1 MPRVFRARARPM
13 FGAVRRPRSGL
24 DRAKNEVSVQ
34 AVCGSCNTLSK
45 PGRKGR
51 WHDRAHTGDF
61 IRSQYPLELLENMM
75 SGRQPETFT
84 DPKSCVDFILSKVGK
99 HIVLGLPLG
108 LGKPNHLA
116 NAFYRKALQD
126 RSIRLRIVTAITP
139 EIPRW
144 SSDMERR
151 LLQPIFQ
158 RIFGGYPELEYALAV
173 RKNAL
178 PENIDVTEFFFR
190 PGAYMANPR
199 AQQNYISTNYTHAVR
214 DLMANGL
221 NVAASL
227 ISKEIVDGTPRY
239 SFSCNPEVS
248 LDLKGA
254 MEQARREG
262 RGMAV
267 IAEVNRNLP
276 FMYGGARIDA
286 DAFDAI
292 LDNPELDF
300 PLYAPPKEPVNTQ
313 DYRIGMLVSA
323 LVRDGGTLQIGIGSL
338 GHAIAY
344 GLILRNEHNSVYR
357 NFLAET
363 GMLQAFGAQIGASGG
378 VTPFE
383 TGLYGCTEMLVD
395 AYVYLMKMGVIKRMV
410 YDHAGLQ
417 KLLNDGKI
425 AERIGPDM
433 LHTLV
438 AEGLISEH
446 LTQEDAGFL
455 SRFGILRPEWN
466 WEGGMLSDGTS
477 RIAADLHDP
486 ESRKTIETHCLGDRL
501 QNGILIH
508 GGFFLGPEDFYEA
521 LRRMPEAERRKIDM
535 TAVTYTNQLYG
546 NEEIKSLQRLHS
558 RFVNT
563 GILVTLGGAVVSD
576 GLADGRV
583 ISGVG
588 GQYNFVSQAH
598 ALPGA
603 RSILMIRAT
612 RQSDGKTSSN
622 VVWNYGHVTI
632 PRHLRDIVV
641 TEYGIADLRSRCDRE
656 VVIALIEIADSRFQE
671 GLLRQ
676 AKDAGKIPK
685 DYRIPDRFRQNVP
698 ERLEREMAPFRREKF
713 FPAFPFGSELTEEE
727 FTLARSLK
735 MVKEAAQARGFR
747 SLDWQ
752 SAWKSLSIPAAAGP
766 YLERMELDRP
776 RTLREHALQRLLVYA
791 LRVSGAISP
800 HIENE

>member
-1 MPRVFRARARPM
+1 
-13 FGAVRRPRSGL
+13 
-24 DRAKNEVSVQ
+24 
-34 AVCGSCNTLSK
+34 
-45 PGRKGR
+45 
-51 WHDRAHTGDF
+51 
-61 IRSQYPLELLENMM
+61 
-75 SGRQPETFT
+75 
-84 DPKSCVDFILSKVGK
+84 
-99 HIVLGLPLG
+99 
-108 LGKPNHLA
+108 
-116 NAFYRKALQD
+116 
-126 RSIRLRIVTAITP
+126 
-139 EIPRW
+139 
-144 SSDMERR
+144 MERR

-190 PGAYMANPR
+190 PGAYMGNAR

-227 ISKEIVDGTPRY
+227 IAKEHVDGMPRY

-248 LDLKGA
+248 LDLQDA
-254 MEQARREG
+254 MEQADREG
-262 RGMAV
+262 RRMATV
-267 IAEVNRNLP
+267 AEVNRNLP
-276 FMYGGARIDA
+276 FMYGGAQIEA
-286 DAFDAI
+286 GVFDAI
-292 LDNPELDF
+292 LDNPDMDF

-313 DYRIGMLVSA
+313 DYLIGMLVSS

-344 GLILRNEHNSVYR
+344 GLILRNENNAIYQK
-357 NFLAET
+357 FLHET
-363 GMLQAFGAQIGASGG
+363 GVLPSFAGKIDAIGGMK
-378 VTPFE
+378 PFQ
-383 TGLYGCTEMLVD
+383 TGLYGCTEMMVD
-395 AYVYLMKMGVIKRMV
+395 AYVHLMQKGIVKRAV

-425 AERIGPDM
+425 AERIGPDI
-433 LHTLV
+433 LDTLRE
-438 AEGLISEH
+438 EGIVSEH
-446 LTQEDAGFL
+446 LTEKDAAFL
-455 SRFGILRPEWN
+455 ARFGILRPEWQ
-466 WEGGMLSDGTS
+466 WDGGMLRDGTT

-486 ESRKTIETHCLGDRL
+486 EARKAIAAHCLGDRL

-508 GGFFLGPEDFYEA
+508 GGFFMGPADFYEA
-521 LRRMPEAERRKIDM
+521 LRQMPEADRRKIDM

-546 NEEIKSLQRLHS
+546 NEEIKILQRLHS

-622 VVWNYGHVTI
+622 VVWNYGNITI

-641 TEYGIADLRSRCDRE
+641 TEYGIADLRSRCDKE
-656 VVIALIEIADSRFQE
+656 VAISLIEIADSRFQE
-671 GLLRQ
+671 ALLRQ

-698 ERLEREMAPFRREKF
+698 ERLENELAPFRRENC
-713 FPAFPFGSELTEEE
+713 FPAFPFGSELTDEE

-735 MVKEAAQARGFR
+735 MLKEAAQAMGLR
-747 SLDWQ
+747 SLDWK
-752 SAWKSLSIPAAAGP
+752 SAWKSLSIPAAARP